1 MERKIRSVTAP
12 FVGYV
17 LCALTAITLTG
28 CGEGDGGS
36 SSSGQASTSG
46 ATTPPTATETQS
58 TTVPPTIS
66 GTPATT
72 IVAGTKYTFQP
83 SASDTDGDALTFSV
97 ENLPTWATF
106 DASSGMLSGTPTAA
120 NVGTSAAIT
129 ISVADGKAISEL
141 APFTIQVTAAS
152 TPVTPPSDP
161 PTITGT
167 PAATVQAG
175 SHYAFQPSTTDPS
188 GGLLTFSITGMP
200 AWAAFNTS
208 TGLLSGTPASTDVG
222 SDPSIKISVT
232 DGKSTV
238 SLAAFTIQ
246 VTALASPPAN
256 TPPKIS
262 GTPATT
268 VQAGS
273 AYSFEP
279 AASDADGNALTFSI
293 TNKPTWANFSTKT
306 GQLSGTPASSNVGT
320 TSGIVISV
328 TDGKATV
335 SLPAFSLQV
344 TAAPIPP
351 PTISGTP
358 SSQVQAGVPYS
369 FKPTASD
376 PGSSTLSFSIQNM
389 PSWASFSIATGA
401 LTGTPTSSNV
411 GTYSNIVISVSN
423 GTAKAALASF
433 TITVTAAPTTNGT
446 ATLSWTPPTQNT
458 NGTPITNL
466 AGYQINYG
474 TSASTASQTL
484 QIPNPA
490 ATSGTVTGLTSGTW
504 YFNMTAYSASGTESA
519 PTGVV
524 STAIQ

>member
-1 MERKIRSVTAP
+1 MERTIRSVTAP

-17 LCALTAITLTG
+17 LCALSAAVLTG
-28 CGEGDGGS
+28 CGAGDGGS
-36 SSSGQASTSG
+36 DSTGLAAPATSSDTSTQV
-46 ATTPPTATETQS
+46 A
-58 TTVPPTIS
+58 PTIS

-72 IVAGTKYTFQP
+72 IVAGAKYSFQP
-83 SASDTDGDALTFSV
+83 SASDTDGDALTFSI

-106 DASSGMLSGTPTAA
+106 DATSGTLAGTPTAA
-120 NVGTSAAIT
+120 NVGTSAQIT

-152 TPVTPPSDP
+152 APVTPPSDP
-161 PTITGT
+161 PTISGT
-167 PAATVQAG
+167 PVATVQAG
-175 SHYAFQPSTTDPS
+175 SHYAFQPATTDPS
-188 GGLLTFSITGMP
+188 GGVLTFSITGLP
-200 AWAAFNTS
+200 AWAAFNVT
-208 TGLLSGTPASTDVG
+208 TGLLSGTPASSNVG
-222 SDPSIKISVT
+222 TSSNIKISVT
-232 DGKSTV
+232 DGQNSI
-238 SLAAFTIQ
+238 SLAAFSIQ
-246 VTALASPPAN
+246 VTAIASPPAN

-279 AASDADGNALTFSI
+279 AASDADGNALTFAV
-293 TNKPTWANFSTKT
+293 TNKPTWASFSTKT
-306 GQLSGTPASSNVGT
+306 GQLSGTPASANVGT
-320 TSGIVISV
+320 TSGIAISV

-335 SLPAFSLQV
+335 SLPAFSLTV

-358 SSQVQAGVPYS
+358 ATTVKAGTPYS
-369 FKPTASD
+369 FTPKASD
-376 PGSSTLSFSIQNM
+376 PGSTTLSFSIQNM

-401 LTGTPTSSNV
+401 LSGTPTSSNV
-411 GTYSNIVISVSN
+411 GTFANIVISVSN

-433 TITVTAAPTTNGT
+433 SIAVTAAPTTNGT

-458 NGTPITNL
+458 NGTAITNL

-474 TSASTASQTL
+474 ASASALTQSL

-490 ATSGTVTGLTSGTW
+490 ATTGTVSALTTGTW
-504 YFNMTAYSASGTESA
+504 YFA
-519 PTGVV
+519 VV
-524 STAIQ
+524 SYNTDGSSSSLSSVVSKSFP

>member
-1 MERKIRSVTAP
+1 MERNIRSVTAP

-28 CGEGDGGS
+28 CGGSDGGS
-36 SSSGQASTSG
+36 SSDASTTSG
-46 ATTPPTATETQS
+46 AAPATTTETQS

-66 GTPATT
+66 GTPTTT

-152 TPVTPPSDP
+152 APVTPPSDP
-161 PTITGT
+161 PTITGQPVT
-167 PAATVQAG
+167 TVQAG

-188 GGLLTFSITGMP
+188 GGALTFSITGMP
-200 AWAAFNTS
+200 AWAAFNTV
-208 TGLLSGTPASTDVG
+208 TGLLSGTPASTNVG
-222 SDPSIKISVT
+222 SYPSIKISVT
-232 DGKSTV
+232 DGKNTV
-238 SLAAFTIQ
+238 TLAAFTIQ
-246 VTALASPPAN
+246 VTALPASPPAN
-256 TPPKIS
+256 TPPKIT

-279 AASDADGNALTFSI
+279 AASDADGNALTFAI

-306 GQLSGTPASSNVGT
+306 GQLSGTPASANVGT
-320 TSGIVISV
+320 TSGIVVSV

-335 SLPAFSLQV
+335 SLPAFAITV

-358 SSQVQAGVPYS
+358 SSQVQAGVPYA
-369 FKPTASD
+369 FTPTASD
-376 PGSSTLSFSIQNM
+376 PGSSSLSFSIQNM
-389 PSWASFSIATGA
+389 PSWASFSIATGE
-401 LTGTPTSSNV
+401 LSGTPTSSNV
-411 GTYSNIVISVSN
+411 GTFSGIVISVSN

-433 TITVTAAPTTNGT
+433 SITVTAAPTTNGT
-446 ATLSWTPPTQNT
+446 ATLNWTPPTQNT

-466 AGYQINYG
+466 AGYEITYG
-474 TSASTASQTL
+474 TSASALTQSL

-490 ATSGTVTGLTSGTW
+490 ATTGTVTGLTSGTW
-504 YFNMTAYSASGTESA
+504 YFAVISYNTDGSTSSLSS
-519 PTGVV
+519 VV
-524 STAIQ
+524 SKTFP